1 MLLELGFEDKW
12 LSQDSVQLGPWPQSA
27 GVRPTVAPL
36 ARMSLARWRHT
47 EGNINKL
54 KPVGMNIPV
63 DPPQFSSR
71 QTENSRAGG
80 GDIHTNS
87 IQINYKKKVE

>member
-47 EGNINKL
+47 PAREVEKKEYNIIHKKWNDL
-54 KPVGMNIPV
+54 TLTVVGCTGMDIN
-63 DPPQFSSR
+63 SSR
-71 QTENSRAGG
+71 PISRVL
-80 GDIHTNS
+80 ILHP
-87 IQINYKKKVE
+87 